1 MTLLTIL
8 RELIRID
15 TQNPP
20 GNEGPAVG
28 YIASLCRRAGLEYR
42 IRTYNGN
49 RSSIIVR
56 LAPRC
61 EDRLVILGHLDVV
74 RADET
79 AWDCAPFGAEIRNGY
94 LYGRGALDMKYFISA
109 ALAVL
114 VDLKPREAE
123 LKRGLTAVF
132 TADEE
137 NGSAYGLPRL
147 LEEESI
153 RDELS
158 GRIVFN
164 EGGGFTHEHHGTWY
178 SLVETG
184 QKSVARLR
192 VTVPELPGTNAYF
205 PTLNHEK
212 LLVRSAG
219 AVQGAELRRPI
230 PETARILVREI
241 TGIPLEAVANGTLD
255 EHVAQLEVQGDVFLS
270 RLLYAMTHN
279 TITPTILRGGS
290 RHSELDRGVKGEI
303 DFDCRL
309 LPGITPEEL
318 SAAVHK
324 ALDDLPVRFTL
335 LFFSPG
341 YETIVSHPLIEAM
354 EQAIR
359 RQDPNIAACLPFLTP
374 GANDGRFLHP
384 LGCKVLGFAPLSRSQ
399 PFKEVIAL
407 IHGVNERICIDSL
420 TFCGEVIADICRG
433 YVEGV
438 SPDAR

>member
-56 LAPRC
+56 LAPWC
-61 EDRLVILGHLDVV
+61 EDRLVILGRLDVV

-164 EGGGFTHEHHGTWY
+164 
-178 SLVETG
+178 
-184 QKSVARLR
+184 RR
-192 VTVPELPGTNAYF
+192 
-205 PTLNHEK
+205 
-212 LLVRSAG
+212 RS
-219 AVQGAELRRPI
+219 R
-230 PETARILVREI
+230 TARSM
-241 TGIPLEAVANGTLD
+241 NMS
-255 EHVAQLEVQGDVFLS
+255 LS
-270 RLLYAMTHN
+270 WKYRAM
-279 TITPTILRGGS
+279 S
-290 RHSELDRGVKGEI
+290 
-303 DFDCRL
+303 
-309 LPGITPEEL
+309 
-318 SAAVHK
+318 
-324 ALDDLPVRFTL
+324 
-335 LFFSPG
+335 FSHAFS
-341 YETIVSHPLIEAM
+341 T
-354 EQAIR
+354 Q
-359 RQDPNIAACLPFLTP
+359 
-374 GANDGRFLHP
+374 
-384 LGCKVLGFAPLSRSQ
+384 
-399 PFKEVIAL
+399 
-407 IHGVNERICIDSL
+407 
-420 TFCGEVIADICRG
+420 
-433 YVEGV
+433 
-438 SPDAR
+438 